1 MRNLSYFESNFKML
15 ILIVKENSH
24 LIIIL
29 QEDKEK
35 RMKIN

>member
-29 QEDKEK
+29 QENKEK

>member
-1 MRNLSYFESNFKML
+1 MRNLSYFENNFKML

-29 QEDKEK
+29 QENKEK